1 MVASTTVYIGYD
13 SSHPEAYQA
22 CFNSIR
28 KQSNITIKPLRL
40 SKLKHLIPSKIDGST
55 EFTYTRFLVPY
66 LNSFSDYAIFCDCDF
81 IFLDNIE
88 DLINEIDV
96 TKPVSV
102 VQHKDYT
109 PKSSTKMDNKQQ
121 VAYPRKNWSSLI
133 FWNCSHK
140 LNKLFLTPNLI
151 DGYKP
156 STLHRFKWLNDI
168 EIGNIDK
175 SWNWLV
181 GYYKEV
187 QNDTPKALHYTDGGP
202 WLEEYKDCEYSSKWY
217 ECINI

>member
-1 MVASTTVYIGYD
+1 MPLDVA
-13 SSHPEAYQA
+13 
-22 CFNSIR
+22 
-28 KQSNITIKPLRL
+28 PL
-40 SKLKHLIPSKIDGST
+40 KLKDFQERGIYTRSHDPKQST
-55 EFTYTRFLVPY
+55 EFTYLRFFLPY
-66 LNSFSDYAIFCDCDF
+66 LNNYEGWALFADDDFLWLGDVAELISKLDDRYAVMCVKHDYIP
-81 IFLDNIE
+81 L
-88 DLINEIDV
+88 V
-96 TKPVSV
+96 KTKLANVS
-102 VQHKDYT
+102 QE
-109 PKSSTKMDNKQQ
+109 P
-121 VAYPRKNWSSLI
+121 YPRKNWSSLI

-168 EIGNIDK
+168 QIGNIDK

-187 QNDTPKALHYTDGGP
+187 QNSTPKALHYTDGGP